1 MWRKKYN
8 SLDNQSFSKETSG
21 NRLLA
26 LGLLTP
32 SFVYAVLVQS
42 QDENITKR
50 ETGVLGMAITIAKA
64 GKPTS
69 STSSKGKVLLL
80 ERRGVKNPR
89 ANHSPLCKVRE
100 QKQEREKKEVA
111 VAGRYPEIKAASKL
125 KRKKTQEEI
134 LEAHMPL
141 VRLVAERIHR
151 RLPPGVDLGSL
162 IHSGIVGLLEALQR
176 YDSRRGVAFQTYAR
190 YRIQGE
196 IMEYLRSLDWVS
208 RSVRAWGRKMAIAR
222 TRLAGR
228 LGREASPEEMATEL
242 GVPLSEYYRVDQK
255 VSEATLLSLEDL
267 TPASE
272 EEWKKAQEEFC
283 QRSFQDPFVSVEGKE
298 LVEKL
303 AAAIEQLPERERMV
317 VTLYYHE
324 ELTLREIG
332 EILDL
337 TEGRICQIHTQAVS
351 RLQET
356 LGVKEEKRQMMGRK
370 PILVENMLRAA

>member
-1 MWRKKYN
+1 MV
-8 SLDNQSFSKETSG
+8 
-21 NRLLA
+21 
-26 LGLLTP
+26 LGLLAP
-32 SFVYAVLVQS
+32 LFVYVVLVQS
-42 QDENITKR
+42 QNKKITKR
-50 ETGVLGMAITIAKA
+50 ETGVSGMATAKA
-64 GKPTS
+64 GKPAS
-69 STSSKGKVLLL
+69 DTSSKGKILLL
-80 ERRGVKNPR
+80 ERRGTKNSR
-89 ANHSPLCKVRE
+89 ANHLPICQLRE
-100 QKQEREKKEVA
+100 QKRERGKTKVA
-111 VAGRYPEIKAASKL
+111 ATEYNLKIQTASKV
-125 KRKKTQEEI
+125 KRNKTQEEI
-134 LEAHMPL
+134 IETHMPL

-196 IMEYLRSLDWVS
+196 IIEYLRSLDWVS

-228 LGREASPEEMATEL
+228 LGREASPEEMAMEL
-242 GVPLSEYYRVDQK
+242 GVPLTEYYRVDQK

-303 AAAIEQLPERERMV
+303 TAAIDQLPDRERMV

-356 LGVKEEKRQMMGRK
+356 LGVKGEKRQITERK
-370 PILVENMLRAA
+370 SVLAENMLRAA

>member
-1 MWRKKYN
+1 MALVAAK
-8 SLDNQSFSKETSG
+8 SG
-21 NRLLA
+21 KTA
-26 LGLLTP
+26 T
-32 SFVYAVLVQS
+32 
-42 QDENITKR
+42 
-50 ETGVLGMAITIAKA
+50 
-64 GKPTS
+64 
-69 STSSKGKVLLL
+69 SKGKVLLL
-80 ERRGVKNPR
+80 ENKKLRTSRAPQGRVKDQQQEKATGKSEPVVKLEP
-89 ANHSPLCKVRE
+89 STTSQSTE
-100 QKQEREKKEVA
+100 QKTRDEM
-111 VAGRYPEIKAASKL
+111 
-125 KRKKTQEEI
+125 

-176 YDSRRGVAFQTYAR
+176 YDERRGVAFQTYAR

-208 RSVRAWGRKMAIAR
+208 RSVRSWGRKMAVAR

-228 LGREASPEEMATEL
+228 LGREASPEEMAVEL
-242 GVPLSEYYRVDQK
+242 GVPLTEYYRVDQK

-272 EEWKKAQEEFC
+272 EEWRKTQEEFGA
-283 QRSFQDPFVSVEGKE
+283 RSFQDPFASVEGKE

-303 AAAIEQLPERERMV
+303 AIAIETLPERERLV

-332 EILDL
+332 EILGL
-337 TEGRICQIHTQAVS
+337 TEGRICQIHTQAVA
-351 RLQET
+351 RLQIA
-356 LGVKEEKRQMMGRK
+356 LGAKGEKPRVQEKRNT
-370 PILVENMLRAA
+370 LVGSLLHAA

>member
-1 MWRKKYN
+1 V
-8 SLDNQSFSKETSG
+8 
-21 NRLLA
+21 A
-26 LGLLTP
+26 LGLLAPPFVP
-32 SFVYAVLVQS
+32 SFWCKAKTGKS
-42 QDENITKR
+42 QR
-50 ETGVLGMAITIAKA
+50 EKWGYRGMASAKA
-64 GKPTS
+64 RKPTS
-69 STSSKGKVLLL
+69 GVSNKGRVLLL
-80 ERRGVKNPR
+80 ERHGVKNLR
-89 ANHSPLCKVRE
+89 TNHSPLCKLRG
-100 QKQEREKKEVA
+100 QKQEREKRKVA
-111 VAGRYPEIKAASKL
+111 VAGNNLEIQAASQP
-125 KRKKTQEEI
+125 KRNKTQEDIIET
-134 LEAHMPL
+134 HMPL

-196 IMEYLRSLDWVS
+196 IIEYLRSLDWVS

-228 LGREASPEEMATEL
+228 LGREASPEEMAMEL
-242 GVPLSEYYRVDQK
+242 GVPLTEYYRVDQK

-303 AAAIEQLPERERMV
+303 TAAIDQLPDRERIV

-351 RLQET
+351 HLQET
-356 LGVKEEKRQMMGRK
+356 LGVKEEKRHITEREPVPMES
-370 PILVENMLRAA
+370 ILRAA